1 MTKTTKKTDTPSV
14 EADDLDTL
22 ILEAAVE
29 TTAPK
34 SIFEVYETNLTEEEE
49 GRWFNNIIPGAD
61 FKLRRF
67 TAKPV
72 QAMRNKLQLA
82 FSKHADKKTGEYP
95 EHISV
100 RIVNEQMGAI
110 IADWRGAA
118 IVDRDGVPLV
128 YSPDAAKALMDQL
141 PNLRTQLLMISMDMA
156 NFRTAER
163 QEIEGN

>member
-1 MTKTTKKTDTPSV
+1 MTKTAKKTDEPSV
-14 EADDLDTL
+14 DTTDLDTL
-22 ILEAAVE
+22 ILEASVE
-29 TTAPK
+29 VVTPK

-67 TAKPV
+67 TAKAV
-72 QAMRNKLQLA
+72 QSVRNKLQLA

-95 EHISV
+95 EHISA

-110 IADWRGAA
+110 IVGWRGPA
-118 IVDRDGVPLV
+118 IVDRDGEPLV
-128 YSPDAAKALMDQL
+128 YTPDAAKALMEQL